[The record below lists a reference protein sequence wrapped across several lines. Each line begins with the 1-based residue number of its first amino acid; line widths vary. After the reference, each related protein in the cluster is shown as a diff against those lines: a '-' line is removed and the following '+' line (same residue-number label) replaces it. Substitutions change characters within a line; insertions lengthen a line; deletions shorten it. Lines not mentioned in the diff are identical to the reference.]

1 MQIACKFTPFTNID
15 IMGLNIRF
23 LLDKRR
29 IKSDNTYPLVMRIV
43 YNRVPLNI
51 STGYSVEEIN
61 WDDKRERIKP
71 SSKISGNINRLNN
84 LIHKKRTRAYDL
96 LTKLEDEGNLSVSS
110 LTKIRKK
117 LLGKE
122 DEKYKLDVYSFIKS
136 ITEDL
141 TEAKRIGNANVYKG
155 LLKKLESISP
165 KKTLK
170 FEDINYKFLKRM
182 ETLHYSKN
190 NGAGGL
196 SVYLRTLRAV
206 YNRAIKAGVV
216 TESTYPF
223 KDYPIKN
230 GVPNRR
236 VLSEEE
242 LKSFRA
248 CDLSNFPYLVK
259 ARNLYLASFYLR
271 GINWMDMALLKAK
284 DIQGEFDRISY
295 LRQKTRGK
303 RFSIKINESVKR
315 IMLSYLD
322 PSYQDNDYIFPI
334 LKLSD
339 LENQHYSIIEN
350 RRKRLNKNLKIIA
363 KICEI
368 PAFTIY
374 SARHTYAMALK
385 RHGAPTNIIQDSLG
399 HTTEEMTQ
407 NYLDSFENSVIDEYD
422 ELII

>member
-1 MQIACKFTPFTNID
+1 N
-15 IMGLNIRF
+15 
-23 LLDKRR
+23 
-29 IKSDNTYPLVMRIV
+29 
-43 YNRVPLNI
+43 
-51 STGYSVEEIN
+51 
-61 WDDKRERIKP
+61 
-71 SSKISGNINRLNN
+71 
-84 LIHKKRTRAYDL
+84 
-96 LTKLEDEGNLSVSS
+96 
-110 LTKIRKK
+110 
-117 LLGKE
+117 
-122 DEKYKLDVYSFIKS
+122 DVFSFIEY
-136 ITEDL
+136 IIEDL
-141 TEAKRIGNANVYKG
+141 IEAKRVGNAGVYNG
-155 LLKKLESISP
+155 LLKKLKSVSQ
-165 KKTLK
+165 KNKLR

-206 YNRAIKAGVV
+206 YNRAMKAGIVP
-216 TESTYPF
+216 ENSYPF
-223 KDYPIKN
+223 KDYSIKS

-236 VLSEEE
+236 ALSDEE
-242 LKSFRA
+242 LASFRK
-248 CDLSNFPYLVK
+248 CDLSSLPHLEKARDLYLVS
-259 ARNLYLASFYLR
+259 YFLR